1 MISDFGFRIADW
13 PDGAKAPG
21 PGAAMHANVARIFH
35 GDGAPSPR
43 SSLIPGRTRTS
54 PRRRC
59 VLHLRREGEI
69 FGRVHQRTLGGGRKG
84 GFTLL
89 EILLALALVALLLV
103 SMNTFVFSMGELWGQ
118 RTDLRLFD
126 QHVRA
131 VTRFLEHELRAAALP
146 PAARPNSTPIALQE
160 IRPQNGLMEK
170 MLTFELPA
178 GSRLFTW
185 PERPLP
191 EVVCSFQV
199 RPNEG
204 LVLLWHSRLEKN
216 FDTDPP
222 RETVITPLVTGLAYD
237 YYDPDSNR
245 WTTETALKMD
255 PQGEPMTPQRLR
267 LTFAYNKLKEVSV
280 VTLPTPGEALPLF

>member
-1 MISDFGFRIADW
+1 MISDFEFRIAGW
-13 PDGAKAPG
+13 SGGAKAPG
-21 PGAAMHANVARIFH
+21 RRAALHAKVARR
-35 GDGAPSPR
+35 R
-43 SSLIPGRTRTS
+43 SR
-54 PRRRC
+54 
-59 VLHLRREGEI
+59 
-69 FGRVHQRTLGGGRKG
+69 GGGTHG
-84 GFTLL
+84 AFTLL

-170 MLTFELPA
+170 MLTFERPA
-178 GSRLFTW
+178 GSRLFTG

-191 EVVCSFQV
+191 EVVCSFQA

-267 LTFAYNKLKEVSV
+267 LTFAYQKLKEVSV